1 MLIDLFQKTRDSS
14 MRMKGETEDEPK
26 PMKVCKGC
34 GAELKARTFGRNLYV
49 CPVCGR
55 YSRLLA
61 RTRIRFTA
69 DPDSFHELF
78 GGLKTLN
85 PLEFD
90 GYTEKV
96 RDLVQK
102 TGMNEAVVTGLCT
115 IGGVQACLGRHG
127 QPFYDGVHG
136 QCGR

>member
-14 MRMKGETEDEPK
+14 MRMKGEAEAEPK
-26 PMKVCKGC
+26 PVKICKGC

-69 DPDSFHELF
+69 DQDSFHELF
-78 GGLKTLN
+78 GGLKTL
-85 PLEFD
+85 
-90 GYTEKV
+90 K
-96 RDLVQK
+96 
-102 TGMNEAVVTGLCT
+102 
-115 IGGVQACLGRHG
+115 IGRAHV
-127 QPFYDGVHG
+127 
-136 QCGR
+136 